1 MTSSVQYMTNQ
12 SEIRPFR
19 IEIPQADLADL
30 RARLA
35 STRWPSRPRIDD
47 WSRGVPLDYL
57 RQLAEHWATGF
68 DWPAHEAAPH
78 DIPQFT
84 TEIGAQTI
92 HSFHVRPPEPEAPPL
107 VLPHHGPRTPGE
119 LTTPLAH

>member
-47 WSRGVPLDYL
+47 WSRGVPLAYL
-57 RQLAEHWATGF
+57 RQLAEYWATGF
-68 DWPAHEAAPH
+68 AWPAQEAALNE
-78 DIPQFT
+78 IPQFT
-84 TEIGAQTI
+84 PHIPAQPI
-92 HSFHVRPPEPEAPPL
+92 PFSPPPTPVPAPP
-107 VLPHHGPRTPGE
+107 PPMP
-119 LTTPLAH
+119 

>member
-12 SEIRPFR
+12 SETRPCR

-30 RARLA
+30 QPRLA

-57 RQLAEHWATGF
+57 RQLAEHCATGF
-68 DWPAHEAAPH
+68 DWPPQEAARNQ
-78 DIPQFT
+78 IPQFPPP
-84 TEIGAQTI
+84 IGAQTI
-92 HSFHVRPPEPEAPPL
+92 HSLH
-107 VLPHHGPRTPGE
+107 PRSPQPAA
-119 LTTPLAH
+119 L